1 MTTFLIIL
9 AIGFVITAGLLI
21 YSMRKAPLDTDLWGA
36 EAYIM
41 ECDSQTRQ
49 EILDRHPEL
58 ADAIR
63 EYRATGSWSLPQE
76 TISSVIGIRNV
87 RDRLFEISGSRS
99 LPGELVAPAIEPEE
113 TPCTDD

>member
-9 AIGFVITAGLLI
+9 AVSFIVAVGVVIYGMHKT
-21 YSMRKAPLDTDLWGA
+21 PFDTDLWGP

-41 ECDSQTRQ
+41 DCDPQTRQ
-49 EILDRHPEL
+49 TILQRHPEL

-63 EYRATGSWSLPQE
+63 EYHDTGSWSLPSE

-87 RDRLFEISGSRS
+87 RDRLFKVSGSR
-99 LPGELVAPAIEPEE
+99 LFPGELVAPAIKPEDTLCADE
-113 TPCTDD
+113 